1 MQCQKIPQRNA
12 LINRIAGS
20 EARKSKGYIEGER
33 GSYAE
38 NRKIKRNQSQERD
51 ANFVCRIRVFPR
63 LLSLILAL
71 HSLIFHL
78 RLLDTTFV

>member
-20 EARKSKGYIEGER
+20 ETRKCKGYIERER

-51 ANFVCRIRVFPR
+51 ANFVCRIRVF
-63 LLSLILAL
+63 
-71 HSLIFHL
+71 L
-78 RLLDTTFV
+78 RLLALILLFVTCFA